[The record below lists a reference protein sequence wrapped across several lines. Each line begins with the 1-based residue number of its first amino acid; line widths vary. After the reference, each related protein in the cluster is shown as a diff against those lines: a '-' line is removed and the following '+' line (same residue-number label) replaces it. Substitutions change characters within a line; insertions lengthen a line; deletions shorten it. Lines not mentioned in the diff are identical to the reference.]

1 MPTLETLHAA
11 LSGRYAIVREVGAGG
26 MATVYLARDVKHD
39 RHVALKVLRPEL
51 GAVLGVERFLSEI
64 KLTANLQHP
73 HLLPLFDSG
82 EADGH
87 LFYVMPYVEGESLRV
102 RLDRE
107 HQLPV
112 DEALRIAYAVAS
124 ALDYAHS
131 AGVVHRDLKP
141 ENILLQHGEPM
152 ISDFGIAL
160 AVSNAGGARIT
171 QTGLSLGTPQY
182 MSPEQATGDRG
193 VDARSDIYSLA
204 AVLYE
209 MLAGEPPHHGKTA
222 QSVIA
227 RVLTEKASSVRLVR
241 DTVPPHV
248 DEALLKALAKLPA
261 DRFGT
266 AGEFAAALKSP
277 TSFSGATGGTSG
289 AEATTAADAGQ
300 VRKSPAARATS
311 ALPWLVAATA
321 IAVAG
326 VFWVRGRSQ
335 GSATTF
341 RYEIPLPGGA
351 TLAGGQT
358 DPVAISPGGRFL
370 AYTVVSSDG
379 IQKLYLRASDDLR
392 PREVPGSAGA
402 FSPFF
407 SPDGQWIAF
416 FGGGQLEK
424 VPVSGGNPV
433 VIAPAGT
440 ANVAT
445 WSPSGWIVMG
455 SPEVGTALYRVPETG
470 GTPVPFTRVDSARGE
485 VTQASPVAL
494 PDGDHV
500 LYISFG
506 MGGASTAHL
515 GIASLKD
522 GTSTVFDLLGSFPL
536 GVLNDHLI
544 YTTAGGAVMAAP
556 LDLAKGRITGAP
568 LALTDQVAVAA
579 TTALSYSQ
587 LSSDGSL
594 VYLSG
599 APQRQMVLIGAD
611 GVARPIGEPG
621 AYAWPRFSPD
631 GHRIAVSVGTLA
643 HRDVWIYELPSGPF
657 TPFTDKGETNDRPEW
672 TPDGKNVVFRSS
684 RNGQRN
690 AIWMKPLDGS
700 APATRVY
707 GRSDSRIDEGVV
719 SPDGRYLLLQR
730 DSTGNGEVWYR
741 ALEDDTTLV
750 HVEGDDNNGAF
761 GARFSPDGHWI
772 AYTGGVTAPS
782 RILIRRFPSLSGRL
796 QISTNGGN
804 TPVWAPDGKRIYYTS
819 NSQLMVADLSGSD
832 PPRVTDRRV
841 VLARGYTFD
850 AVHADYDIGPD
861 GMLLALQ
868 APSQEASVVVVL
880 NLAAELKARFSGT
893 PR

>member
-1 MPTLETLHAA
+1 MQPSETLQAA
-11 LSGRYAIVREVGAGG
+11 LSGRYAIVREAGAGG

-51 GAVLGVERFLSEI
+51 GAVLGVDRFLSEI

-82 EADGH
+82 EAAGH
-87 LFYVMPYVEGESLRV
+87 LFYVMPYVEGESLRA

-107 HQLPV
+107 QQLPV

-141 ENILLQHGEPM
+141 ENILLQHGEPV

-204 AVLYE
+204 AVTYE
-209 MLAGEPPHHGKTA
+209 MLAGEPPHQGKTA
-222 QSVIA
+222 QAVIA
-227 RVLTEKASSVRLVR
+227 RVLTEKASSVRLIR

-248 DEALLKALAKLPA
+248 DEALLKGLAKLPA
-261 DRFGT
+261 DRFGS

-277 TSFSGATGGTSG
+277 TSFSGATGRATAVG
-289 AEATTAADAGQ
+289 AAATADAVP
-300 VRKSPAARATS
+300 VRKSPATRAIA
-311 ALPWLVAATA
+311 ALPWVLALAVMT
-321 IAVAG
+321 VAG

-335 GSATTF
+335 GSSTTF
-341 RYEIPLPGGA
+341 RYEVSLPAGA
-351 TLAGGQT
+351 TLAGGQI

-370 AYTVVSSDG
+370 AYVAVSSDG
-379 IQKLYLRASDDLR
+379 TQRLYLRASDDLR
-392 PREVPGSAGA
+392 PREVPGSEGA

-407 SPDGQWIAF
+407 SPDGRWIAF

-433 VIAPAGT
+433 VISSAGD

-455 SPEVGTALYRVPETG
+455 SDALGTGLYKVPETG
-470 GTPVPFTRVDSARGE
+470 GTPVPVVPADSARGE
-485 VTQASPVAL
+485 LIQASPVAL

-500 LYISFG
+500 LYASSG
-506 MGGASTAHL
+506 MGGAATAHL
-515 GIASLKD
+515 AVASLKD
-522 GTSTVFDLLGSFPL
+522 GTSTIFDLLGSFPL
-536 GVLNDHLI
+536 GVLSDHLI

-568 LALTDQVAVAA
+568 LALTDQVAVAT
-579 TTALSYSQ
+579 TTALSYAQ
-587 LSSDGSL
+587 LSPDGSM

-611 GVARPIGEPG
+611 GVAHPIGEPG
-621 AYAWPRFSPD
+621 PYTWPRFSPD

-643 HRDVWIYELPSGPF
+643 HRDVWIYDLPSGPF
-657 TPFTDKGETNDRPEW
+657 TRFTDQGETNDRPEW
-672 TPDGKNVVFRSS
+672 TPDGKDVVFRSS
-684 RNGQRN
+684 RNGERN

-719 SPDGRYLLLQR
+719 SPDGKYLLLQR

-741 ALEDDTTLV
+741 ALKGDTTLV
-750 HVEGDDNNGAF
+750 HVAGSENYGDY
-761 GARFSPDGHWI
+761 GARFSPDGRWI
-772 AYTGGVTAPS
+772 AYTGGVAVPAQ
-782 RILIRRFPSLSGRL
+782 IVIRRFPSLSGRL
-796 QISTNGGN
+796 QISTNGGS
-804 TPVWAPDGKRIYYTS
+804 TPVWAPDGRHIYYAN

-832 PPRVTDRRV
+832 PPRVTNRRV
-841 VLARGYTFD
+841 VLPKGYTFD
-850 AVHADYDIGPD
+850 AVHADYDVGPD
-861 GMLLALQ
+861 GTILALQ
-868 APSQEASVVVVL
+868 APSGDASVVVVL
-880 NLAAELKARFSGT
+880 NLDAELKARLSGT